1 MLFIIFLIMC
11 SRGSIAIGAFLKI
24 LLGLIF
30 LIIDIVL
37 IKVIIFIAWMLF

>member
-11 SRGSIAIGAFLKI
+11 SKGHSAIGAFLKI

-37 IKVIIFIAWMLF
+37 IKAIIFIVWLLF